1 MGSTPI
7 SHPCSEMR
15 QKNHAYSKLK
25 DALMNTGSGGNKLDV
40 PRSELALALIM
51 RRIANSSVSEKSVHE
66 SAAVIWVA
74 KTEKRIENPLC
85 IVLPTHGYVSPG
97 GFPA

>member
-1 MGSTPI
+1 
-7 SHPCSEMR
+7 
-15 QKNHAYSKLK
+15 
-25 DALMNTGSGGNKLDV
+25 MNTGHGGNKLDV

-51 RRIANSSVSEKSVHE
+51 RRITNSSVSENSVHE

-74 KTEKRIENPLC
+74 RTEKKIENLLC
-85 IVLPTHGYVSPG
+85 IVLPTHGYISPV